1 VVAAGQEID
10 ARVRHAWPPQG
21 QRHPNTRHRIG
32 LYVGA
37 ESRVMP
43 RRNFAENTPEYGG
56 RGGWSF
62 IDATFVSYAG
72 AAPQR
77 KPHVGKI
84 FVRRAAMD
92 TASRG
97 FYPESNSLSQKA
109 SKRHAE
115 VIFIPTAACN
125 RDERDPPCRC
135 GNAIDGGIMTGPI
148 KLVGIWQSKE
158 SS

>member
-1 VVAAGQEID
+1 LE
-10 ARVRHAWPPQG
+10 
-21 QRHPNTRHRIG
+21 
-32 LYVGA
+32 
-37 ESRVMP
+37 
-43 RRNFAENTPEYGG
+43 
-56 RGGWSF
+56 F
-62 IDATFVSYAG
+62 IDATFAG
-72 AAPQR
+72 GVVYLTPER
-77 KPHVGKI
+77 PHNANHLAER
-84 FVRRAAMD
+84 FSFAAAMD

-97 FYPESNSLSQKA
+97 FYPEPNLLSEKA

>member
-1 VVAAGQEID
+1 MVAAGQEID

-62 IDATFVSYAG
+62 IDATFAG
-72 AAPQR
+72 GVVYLTPERPHNANHLAERFSFGVPQWTR
-77 KPHVGKI
+77 HLAVFI
-84 FVRRAAMD
+84 
-92 TASRG
+92 
-97 FYPESNSLSQKA
+97 LSQIHCPKRPVKDTPRSSLFLQQHVTEMSETRPAVVAMRLMEA
-109 SKRHAE
+109 S
-115 VIFIPTAACN
+115 
-125 RDERDPPCRC
+125 
-135 GNAIDGGIMTGPI
+135 
-148 KLVGIWQSKE
+148 
-158 SS
+158 